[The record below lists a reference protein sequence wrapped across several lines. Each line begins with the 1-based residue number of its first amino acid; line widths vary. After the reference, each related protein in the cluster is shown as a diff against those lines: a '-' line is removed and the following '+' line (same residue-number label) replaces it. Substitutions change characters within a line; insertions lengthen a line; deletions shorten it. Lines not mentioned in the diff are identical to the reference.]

1 MRGSVTTIPKR
12 MLVRGLVEPVV
23 LGSALFLVA
32 GTLDYWQAWV
42 LLVVAALST
51 AIPTA
56 YLARTNPVALE
67 RRQSAG
73 PTAETRLVQ
82 KVSMAGWWFSLA
94 GMLIVGALDH
104 RFDWSHVPMAVCLI
118 GDVLVAAGLGLG
130 MLVLIQNSHA
140 AATVRVEQGQEVI
153 AAGFYGLVRHP
164 MYTGN
169 VLIMVGI
176 PLALGSYWGLIF
188 VVPGLIVLALR
199 IRDEEKLLR
208 EELAGYNEYAQKVR
222 YRLVPYMW

>member
-1 MRGSVTTIPKR
+1 MTAIPKR
-12 MLVRGLVEPVV
+12 MLLRGLVEPVV
-23 LGSALFLVA
+23 LGATIFLVA

-42 LLVVAALST
+42 LLAVAALAT

-56 YLARTNPVALE
+56 YLARTTPIALE

-73 PTAETRLVQ
+73 PTAETRVVQ
-82 KVSMAGWWFSLA
+82 KVSMAGWWLSLA
-94 GMLIVGALDH
+94 GTIIVGALDH
-104 RFDWSHVPMAVCLI
+104 RFGWSQVPVAVCLL
-118 GDVLVAAGLGLG
+118 GDVLVAAGLLLG

-153 AAGFYGLVRHP
+153 AAGFYGMVRHP

-169 VLIMVGI
+169 VLLVTGI
-176 PLALGSYWGLIF
+176 PLALGSYWGLVF
-188 VVPGLIVLALR
+188 VIPALIVLALR

-208 EELAGYNEYAQKVR
+208 AELDGYSEYAEKVR
-222 YRLVPYMW
+222 YRLVPFMW

>member
-1 MRGSVTTIPKR
+1 MRGSVTIIPKQK
-12 MLVRGLVEPVV
+12 LVRGLVEPVV
-23 LGSALFLVA
+23 LGSALFLAA
-32 GTLDYWQAWV
+32 GTFDYWQAWV
-42 LLVVAALST
+42 LLAVAALAT
-51 AIPTA
+51 AIPTV

-82 KVSMAGWWFSLA
+82 KVSMAGWWLSLA
-94 GMLIVGALDH
+94 GMLLVSALDH
-104 RFDWSHVPMAVCLI
+104 RFDWSHVPIAVCLI

-130 MLVLIQNSHA
+130 MLALIQNSHA
-140 AATVRVEQGQEVI
+140 AATVRVEQGQVVI

-169 VLIMVGI
+169 VLMMVGI
-176 PLALGSYWGLIF
+176 PLALGSYWGLVF
-188 VVPGLIVLALR
+188 VIPGLIVLALR

-208 EELAGYNEYAQKVR
+208 AELAGYSEYAEKVR

>member
-1 MRGSVTTIPKR
+1 MRGIVTTIPKR

-23 LGSALFLVA
+23 LGATLFLLA
-32 GTLDYWQAWV
+32 GTLDFWQAWV
-42 LLVVAALST
+42 LLAVAALST
-51 AIPTA
+51 SIPTA

-73 PTAETRLVQ
+73 PTAETRAVQ
-82 KVSMAGWWFSLA
+82 KVSMAGWWLSLA
-94 GMLIVGALDH
+94 GMIIVGALNR
-104 RFDWSHVPMAVCLI
+104 RFDWSQVPVAVCLI
-118 GDVLVAAGLGLG
+118 GDVLVAAGLILG

-169 VLIMVGI
+169 VLIMVGL
-176 PLALGSYWGLIF
+176 PLALGSYWGLVF

-208 EELAGYNEYAQKVR
+208 AELAGYAEYAEKVR